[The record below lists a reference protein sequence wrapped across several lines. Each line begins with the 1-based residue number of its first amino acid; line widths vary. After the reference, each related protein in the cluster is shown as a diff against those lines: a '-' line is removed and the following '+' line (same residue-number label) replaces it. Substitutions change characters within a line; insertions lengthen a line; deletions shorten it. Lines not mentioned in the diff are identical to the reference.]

1 MLDIRFIREQPDD
14 ARRKL
19 KLKAADG
26 ALDNLLEFDAQRRRL
41 IEETDALKAR
51 RNVIS
56 REISQLA
63 KAKGDAAA
71 LKEESRG
78 IGTQI
83 AEKDESLREIE
94 DALKNL
100 LLQLPNYP
108 HESVPQGL
116 TPEDNVICRTWG
128 AEVSFDFAAKDHLTL
143 AESLGILDFARGTK
157 ITGSGFPVYKGA
169 GAILERALINFM
181 LDTHRQTG
189 RYTEISTPF
198 VVNRAS
204 LVGTGQ
210 LPKFAEDLYH
220 CDADDLFLIPTA
232 EVPITNY
239 HRDDILMEADLPV
252 CYCGYSPCFRREAGS
267 YGRETRGFLR
277 VHQFDKVE
285 LVKFVL
291 PESSYDE
298 LESLVAD
305 ATTILELLNL
315 RYRVVALCAGDLS
328 FSAAKCYD
336 LEVWAPAEGKWLE
349 ASSCSNFEAFQAR
362 RANIRFR
369 RKESG
374 KLEFV
379 HTLNGSGLATSRLLV
394 ALMET
399 YQNDDGTLT
408 MPPLLKKYTGFSLI
422 TPAGVQ

>member
-1 MLDIRFIREQPDD
+1 MQDIRFIREQPEE
-14 ARRKL
+14 ARRRL

-26 ALDNLLEFDAQRRRL
+26 ALDNLLLLDARRRRL

-51 RNVIS
+51 RNTIS
-56 REISQLA
+56 REISQVA
-63 KAKGDAAA
+63 KAGGDATA
-71 LKEESRG
+71 LKDESRG
-78 IGTQI
+78 IGTKI
-83 AEKDESLREIE
+83 AEQDETLRQIE
-94 DALKNL
+94 EALRSL
-100 LLQLPNYP
+100 LLELPNFP
-108 HESVPQGL
+108 HESVPHGL
-116 TPEDNVICRTWG
+116 TAESNVVCRTWG
-128 AEVSFDFAAKDHLTL
+128 NEVSFDFAAKDHLTL
-143 AESLGILDFARGTK
+143 AESLGILDFPRGTK
-157 ITGSGFPVYKGA
+157 IAGSGFPVYKGA

-210 LPKFAEDLYH
+210 LPKFEEDLYR
-220 CDADDLFLIPTA
+220 CDTDDLFLIPTA

-239 HRDDILMEADLPV
+239 HRDDVLAETDLPI

-291 PESSYDE
+291 PETSYDE

-305 ATTILELLNL
+305 ATKIIELLNL
-315 RYRVVALCAGDLS
+315 RYRVVALCTGDLS

-408 MPPLLKKYTGFSLI
+408 VPPPLKKYTGFGLI
-422 TPAGVQ
+422 TPTGVQ